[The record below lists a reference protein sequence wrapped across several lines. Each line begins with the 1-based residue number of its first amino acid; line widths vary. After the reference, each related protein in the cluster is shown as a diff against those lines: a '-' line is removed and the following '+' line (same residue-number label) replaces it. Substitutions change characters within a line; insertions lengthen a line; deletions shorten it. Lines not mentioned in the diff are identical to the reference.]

1 METTISLIK
10 RLHSCG
16 LRPTP
21 QRVAVFTFLRKQE
34 HRKHPTAE
42 EVYAALVPEYPT
54 LSRTTVYQT
63 LDALCKCGLIAKLA
77 VEEGEMRFEA
87 NTTDHGHFK
96 CTHCGKIFDFE
107 YPVTM
112 DFPQPLD
119 GFDIKEKHLYYKGIC
134 KKCQAQVQKPPT
146 VLLQS

>member
-21 QRVAVFTFLRKQE
+21 QRVAVFTFLRRQD
-34 HRKHPTAE
+34 HRRHPTAE
-42 EVYAALVPEYPT
+42 EVYSALVSEYPT

-63 LDALCKCGLIAKLA
+63 LDSLQKCGLISKLA

-87 NTTDHGHFK
+87 NTSSHGHCK
-96 CTHCGKIFDFE
+96 CTHCGKIFDFP
-107 YPVTM
+107 YPELM
-112 DFPQPLD
+112 EFPQSLE
-119 GFDIKEKHLYYKGIC
+119 GFAVKEKHLYYKGTC
-134 KKCQAQVQKPPT
+134 KKCQAQAQKP
-146 VLLQS
+146 VLQGG